1 MKHARNASFRRKI
14 GKPSRGM
21 AIPIRKTAKGI
32 AAGVVPRAQ
41 AVPVSK
47 GIVLSPFGVTRL
59 A

>member
-32 AAGVVPRAQ
+32 AAGVAPKAQ

-47 GIVLSPFGVTRL
+47 RI
-59 A
+59 